1 MIISFISSVHI
12 KRSIGNIVSS
22 LTCAKDVKS
31 AVDGLQPLVDVR
43 LVAAVYAVHALQVS
57 QFNGC
62 ALGELSIMKSRVYK
76 CIIILYYIVKSKFI
90 ESIYTEQQPSIF

>member
-12 KRSIGNIVSS
+12 KRSIGNIFSS

-43 LVAAVYAVHALQVS
+43 LVAAVYAVHASQVS

-62 ALGELSIMKSRVYK
+62 ALGELSIMKSRVY
-76 CIIILYYIVKSKFI
+76 I
-90 ESIYTEQQPSIF
+90 